1 MEKHYITWF
10 LLTRVYK
17 FLDLEKFNFRPLQSK
32 QTESC
37 YVGFVSWTDAE
48 AWAHVAEEEG
58 M

>member
-1 MEKHYITWF
+1 M
-10 LLTRVYK
+10 
-17 FLDLEKFNFRPLQSK
+17 FNFRPVQFR

-37 YVGFVSWTDAE
+37 YVGFASQTDAK